1 MKDRWKNNLGIKIM
15 AVLFA
20 VLLWWT
26 VVNID
31 DPVGTKKF
39 QVEVDV
45 LNAEVVTNEGKSYQI
60 VNNTKNVTV
69 TVKARRKVLDEIKSS
84 NILATADF
92 SELQGS
98 SVPIRVKING
108 FEGDYEEAMANPRNL
123 QIQTEITET
132 KTFPITVATTGDVR
146 EGYVLDKVNTVAKPK
161 SIEISG
167 PKSSLGRI
175 AKVVAKVDV
184 SELSKDTT
192 LSAEVIYYDSAD
204 NIIDKSLLSS
214 NCDKNGVSVD
224 VKLLSTKQLPVSF
237 DTSKIIPGEG
247 YVFSGIT
254 FEPQTILVAGKTDV
268 LNAVTQIDVGAEALQ
283 KEAIVANEEVVVD
296 VSPYLPQEISLVDE
310 AAGSVVVTIV
320 VEKAGAKTYEVCR
333 EVLDDI
339 VIVPEGAVCTT
350 IIQMYNKSAIVV
362 EPAGALSSAA
372 LRFYADKIK
381 GKKVACIVSGSN
393 NDITRMEE
401 IREKSLLYEGLK
413 HYFIVE
419 FPQKPGVI
427 VSFINNVI
435 GPSDDL
441 VYIQYIKKTN
451 KNFGPALIGIELASK
466 EDFEPL
472 IERMNALG
480 IKYEYINENNQLFEI
495 LI

>member
-1 MKDRWKNNLGIKIM
+1 MNNSKYFPTTEAIDHAATVLSEILEPTPFSKNNNLSDIYDAEVYLKREDLQMVRSYKIRGAYNKIRSLSPESLENGIVCASAGNHAQGVAFSCSKLKIM
-15 AVLFA
+15 GSIFMPVTTPKQKIEQVRMFGKEFIEIVLTGDTFDA
-20 VLLWWT
+20 ANAAAIEYSEKNGKT
-26 VVNID
+26 FIPPFD
-31 DPVGTKKF
+31 DPKVMEGQGTIGREIIS
-39 QVEVDV
+39 QTPD
-45 LNAEVVTNEGKSYQI
+45 T
-60 VNNTKNVTV
+60 
-69 TVKARRKVLDEIKSS
+69 LDYI
-84 NILATADF
+84 F
-92 SELQGS
+92 
-98 SVPIRVKING
+98 VPIGGGGLASGLGSYIKAISPQTKIIGVEPGGAPCMKAAIENG
-108 FEGDYEEAMANPRNL
+108 APVELEE
-123 QIQTEITET
+123 
-132 KTFPITVATTGDVR
+132 
-146 EGYVLDKVNTVAKPK
+146 
-161 SIEISG
+161 
-167 PKSSLGRI
+167 
-175 AKVVAKVDV
+175 
-184 SELSKDTT
+184 
-192 LSAEVIYYDSAD
+192 
-204 NIIDKSLLSS
+204 IDKF
-214 NCDKNGVSVD
+214 VD
-224 VKLLSTKQLPVSF
+224 GAAVK
-237 DTSKIIPGEG
+237 
-247 YVFSGIT
+247 
-254 FEPQTILVAGKTDV
+254 
-268 LNAVTQIDVGAEALQ
+268 
-283 KEAIVANEEVVVD
+283 
-296 VSPYLPQEISLVDE
+296 
-310 AAGSVVVTIV
+310 
-320 VEKAGAKTYEVCR
+320 KAGAKTYEVCK

-362 EPAGALSSAA
+362 EPAGALAAAA

-472 IERMNALG
+472 IGRLDSLG
-480 IKYEYINENNQLFEI
+480 VKYEYINENNQLFEI